1 MWLYNRPHAALA
13 LQKYRQGFITNP
25 IVLGP
30 DNTLRDVDR
39 VKQNYG
45 FSGIPI
51 TDTGT
56 MGGSLQGLIT
66 RRDVDFLHED
76 DYKTPVSEVLDRSHA
91 HEMQYSG
98 LS

>member
-1 MWLYNRPHAALA
+1 M
-13 LQKYRQGFITNP
+13 QKYRQGFITNP

-39 VKQNYG
+39 VKENYG

-76 DYKTPVSEVLDRSHA
+76 DYKTPVSEVLDTSHA
-91 HEMQYSG
+91 HEM
-98 LS
+98 L